1 MRATGGSGLENL
13 ERSYIQRNRRRAWNF
28 AEHGRIAVPIRLD
41 QFEENSATA
50 MNYSELE
57 SELRKLRPAQPSPVL
72 FERVG
77 EALENCREG
86 IKERRSLGR
95 RWSGLETAHP
105 WWSLGFGLAAAAVLI
120 LLAAVTMERRYE
132 TQQTVAQTSA
142 ATEARP
148 APLRTEP
155 STARSKFVPAG
166 GTNVVYNARDEGLH
180 FADGSER
187 PVRRV
192 RYHTQQ
198 TWRWRNPETGASLRV
213 SYPSEEIVLIPV
225 SGQ

>member
-1 MRATGGSGLENL
+1 
-13 ERSYIQRNRRRAWNF
+13 
-28 AEHGRIAVPIRLD
+28 
-41 QFEENSATA
+41 
-50 MNYSELE
+50 MNDFSELE
-57 SELRKLRPAQPSPVL
+57 KELRKLRPAQPSPML

-77 EALENCREG
+77 DALKN
-86 IKERRSLGR
+86 GR
-95 RWSGLETAHP
+95 ASAAADAKWKRWRFTETRYN

-120 LLAAVTMERRYE
+120 LFAAVTMERRHE
-132 TQQTVAQTSA
+132 HQQTVAQISPRLET
-142 ATEARP
+142 RP
-148 APLRTEP
+148 APLGTE
-155 STARSKFVPAG
+155 RSVSAGRFVPAG
-166 GTNVVYNARDEGLH
+166 GTNLVYNARDEGLH

-213 SYPSEEIVLIPV
+213 SYPSEEVVLIPV

>member
-1 MRATGGSGLENL
+1 
-13 ERSYIQRNRRRAWNF
+13 
-28 AEHGRIAVPIRLD
+28 
-41 QFEENSATA
+41 
-50 MNYSELE
+50 MNDFSELE
-57 SELRKLRPAQPSPVL
+57 NELRKLRPAQPSPVL
-72 FERVG
+72 LKHVE
-77 EALENCREG
+77 EALENSRAG
-86 IKERRSLGR
+86 ASPATRPPKLSGSLCN
-95 RWSGLETAHP
+95 

-120 LLAAVTMERRYE
+120 LFAVVSMERRE
-132 TQQTVAQTSA
+132 EHRQTIAQTS
-142 ATEARP
+142 P
-148 APLRTEP
+148 APETRPVPLGTEQSTSP
-155 STARSKFVPAG
+155 SGFVPAG

-180 FADGSER
+180 FANGSER

>member
-1 MRATGGSGLENL
+1 
-13 ERSYIQRNRRRAWNF
+13 
-28 AEHGRIAVPIRLD
+28 
-41 QFEENSATA
+41 
-50 MNYSELE
+50 MNDFSELE
-57 SELRKLRPAQPSPVL
+57 NELRKLRPAQPSPAL

-77 EALENCREG
+77 EALKDSSAG
-86 IKERRSLGR
+86 IKERRFLAR
-95 RWSGLETAHP
+95 RWGGPEAAHP

-120 LLAAVTMERRYE
+120 LFVAVTMERRHE
-132 TQQTVAQTSA
+132 QQQTVAQTSA
-142 ATEARP
+142 APETGP
-148 APLRTEP
+148 APLGTERSTSP
-155 STARSKFVPAG
+155 SRFVPAG

>member
-1 MRATGGSGLENL
+1 
-13 ERSYIQRNRRRAWNF
+13 
-28 AEHGRIAVPIRLD
+28 
-41 QFEENSATA
+41 
-50 MNYSELE
+50 MNDFSELE
-57 SELRKLRPAQPSPVL
+57 NELRKLRPAQPSSAL

-77 EALENCREG
+77 EALENSRAG
-86 IKERRSLGR
+86 IKERRSLAR
-95 RWSGLETAHP
+95 RWGGLETAHP

-120 LLAAVTMERRYE
+120 LFAVVTMDRRHE
-132 TQQTVAQTSA
+132 HQQTVAQSSA
-142 ATEARP
+142 ASEARP
-148 APLRTEP
+148 APLGTKPTTSLGR
-155 STARSKFVPAG
+155 FVPAG

-187 PVRRV
+187 PLRRV
-192 RYHTQQ
+192 RYNTQQ

>member
-1 MRATGGSGLENL
+1 
-13 ERSYIQRNRRRAWNF
+13 
-28 AEHGRIAVPIRLD
+28 
-41 QFEENSATA
+41 
-50 MNYSELE
+50 MNDFSELE
-57 SELRKLRPAQPSPVL
+57 KELRKLRPAQPSPML

-77 EALENCREG
+77 DALKN
-86 IKERRSLGR
+86 GR
-95 RWSGLETAHP
+95 ASAAADAKWKRWRFTETRYN

-120 LLAAVTMERRYE
+120 LFAAVTMERWHE
-132 TQQTVAQTSA
+132 HQQTVAQISPRPET
-142 ATEARP
+142 RP
-148 APLRTEP
+148 APLGTE
-155 STARSKFVPAG
+155 RSVSAGRFVPAG
-166 GTNVVYNARDEGLH
+166 GTNLVYNARDEGLH

-213 SYPSEEIVLIPV
+213 SYPSEEVVLIPV

>member
-1 MRATGGSGLENL
+1 
-13 ERSYIQRNRRRAWNF
+13 
-28 AEHGRIAVPIRLD
+28 
-41 QFEENSATA
+41 
-50 MNYSELE
+50 MNDFSELE
-57 SELRKLRPAQPSPVL
+57 KDLKKLRPAQPSPVL

-77 EALENCREG
+77 EALRDG
-86 IKERRSLGR
+86 GPTAAGKATSSWWRFKEA
-95 RWSGLETAHP
+95 TYN

-120 LLAAVTMERRYE
+120 LFAAVTMERRHE
-132 TQQTVAQTSA
+132 HQQTVAQSSPASEAPPTPLGTERSTS
-142 ATEARP
+142 
-148 APLRTEP
+148 
-155 STARSKFVPAG
+155 RSRFVPAG
-166 GTNVVYNARDEGLH
+166 GTNLVYNARDEGLH
-180 FADGSER
+180 FANGSER

>member
-1 MRATGGSGLENL
+1 MSD
-13 ERSYIQRNRRRAWNF
+13 F
-28 AEHGRIAVPIRLD
+28 
-41 QFEENSATA
+41 
-50 MNYSELE
+50 SELE
-57 SELRKLRPAQPSPVL
+57 KELRKLRPAQPSPVL

-77 EALENCREG
+77 EALKDSRAG
-86 IKERRSLGR
+86 IKERRSVAR
-95 RWSGLETAHP
+95 RWGGLEIAHH

-120 LLAAVTMERRYE
+120 LFAVLTIERRHE
-132 TQQTVAQTSA
+132 HQQTVAKSSPASETRPVPLERERSTS
-142 ATEARP
+142 
-148 APLRTEP
+148 
-155 STARSKFVPAG
+155 RSRFVPAG

-213 SYPSEEIVLIPV
+213 SYPSEELVLIPI

>member
-1 MRATGGSGLENL
+1 
-13 ERSYIQRNRRRAWNF
+13 
-28 AEHGRIAVPIRLD
+28 
-41 QFEENSATA
+41 
-50 MNYSELE
+50 MNDFSELE
-57 SELRKLRPAQPSPVL
+57 KELSKLRPAQPSPVL
-72 FERVG
+72 FERVE
-77 EALENCREG
+77 EALENCRA
-86 IKERRSLGR
+86 SVSDA
-95 RWSGLETAHP
+95 RWSWRRFTETP
-105 WWSLGFGLAAAAVLI
+105 CSNWWSLGFGLAAAAVLI
-120 LLAAVTMERRYE
+120 LFAAVTMQRRHE
-132 TQQTVAQTSA
+132 HQTTVAQSLA
-142 ATEARP
+142 ATETRP
-148 APLRTEP
+148 APLGTERSISP
-155 STARSKFVPAG
+155 SRFIPAG